1 MTDDENEDPHKE
13 IDRLMDELQRAHDAL
28 KIATSGTD
36 WKPSGEDLAED
47 IKSFADGMISTV
59 KTLTARI
66 NELHR
71 KIGLLVE
78 KSG

>member
-28 KIATSGTD
+28 NLAASDTD